1 MRDVTEFSVGDILGQ
16 SFSIYFRNLPTF
28 VPMSLIAF
36 VPSFAV
42 VLLLDSSSVNDPL
55 ILGPDLQDPT
65 AIDIWGNVGVAMREA
80 FVSLLCLT
88 WLQAGLAFG
97 VVRQLRGGTTGFVE
111 TILQGLRML
120 APAIL
125 VALVVAIL
133 TGIGVV
139 LLIVPGII
147 VALILWVAVP
157 AAVIERSGLRA
168 LGRSHELTNGFKG
181 QIFGLALILGVLQ
194 LVVMTILMAVL
205 VNWITDRTVVFVVS
219 QLVTVVL
226 SGIWA
231 TATAVTYHDLRVIKE
246 GVDSRSIARVFE

>member
-1 MRDVTEFSVGDILGQ
+1 MRDVTGFSVGDILGQ
-16 SFSIYFRNLPTF
+16 SFSIYFRNLRTF
-28 VPMSLIAF
+28 IPMSLIAF

-42 VLLLDSSSVNDPL
+42 AFLLDSSSLNDPV
-55 ILGPDLQDPT
+55 ILDPDLQDPT
-65 AIDIWGNVGVAMREA
+65 AIDVWAYLGVTMREA
-80 FVSLLCLT
+80 FVNLLCLT

-97 VVRQLRGGTTGFVE
+97 VVRQLRGGTAGFVE
-111 TILQGLRML
+111 TILQWLRVL
-120 APAIL
+120 APATL
-125 VALVVAIL
+125 VALAVTLL
-133 TGIGVV
+133 TGLGAM
-139 LLIVPGII
+139 LLLVPGII

-157 AAVIERSGLRA
+157 AAVVERSGLRA

-205 VNWITDRTVVFVVS
+205 VNWIADRTVVFVVS

-231 TATAVTYHDLRVIKE
+231 TATAVTYHDLRVIKD
-246 GVDSRSIARVFE
+246 GADTRVIARVFE